1 MSGAARRS
9 GDAVSD
15 AVVVRVQ
22 YFTFVWT
29 ANDKVTKAASRLRF
43 AADAKFSER
52 DLSEVPESVFTKDA
66 QVD

>member
-1 MSGAARRS
+1 
-9 GDAVSD
+9 
-15 AVVVRVQ
+15 
-22 YFTFVWT
+22 
-29 ANDKVTKAASRLRF
+29 VTKAASRLRF